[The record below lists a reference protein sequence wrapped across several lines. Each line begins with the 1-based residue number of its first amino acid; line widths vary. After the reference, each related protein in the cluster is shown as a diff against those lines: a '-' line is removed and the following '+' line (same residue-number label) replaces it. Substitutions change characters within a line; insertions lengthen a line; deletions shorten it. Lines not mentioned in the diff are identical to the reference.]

1 MYHYENQVLISETAD
16 KVFDFVDDH
25 MRFSSH
31 MSKSSIMMGG
41 GKMQVMLDD
50 KHGQEIGSH
59 IILSGNIFGVNLYLD
74 EVVTERE
81 RPYLKVWKTVG
92 IPKLLVIGNYQIKI
106 EIKPQ
111 DNKSLLRVSID
122 YEMPDKNVWL
132 GKLFGGIY
140 AKWCV
145 GQMIEGVKQV

>member
-1 MYHYENQVLISETAD
+1 MYHYENEALISETVD

-25 MRFSSH
+25 TRFSSH
-31 MSKSSIMMGG
+31 MSKSSLMMGG
-41 GKMQVMLDD
+41 GKMKVILDD
-50 KHGQEIGSH
+50 KHGQEVGSH
-59 IILSGNIFGVNLYLD
+59 IILSGNVFGINLYLD

-92 IPKLLVIGNYQIKI
+92 TPKLLVIGNYQIKI
-106 EIKPQ
+106 EIEPK

>member
-1 MYHYENQVLISETAD
+1 MYHFENQVLISETAD

-25 MRFSSH
+25 ARFSSH
-31 MSKSSIMMGG
+31 MSKPSFMMGG
-41 GKMQVMLDD
+41 GKMKVTLDN
-50 KHGQEIGSH
+50 KHGQEVGSH
-59 IILSGNIFGVNLYLD
+59 IILSGNVFGINLYLD

-92 IPKLLVIGNYQIKI
+92 TPKLLVIGNYQLKI

-132 GKLFGGIY
+132 GKFFGGIY

>member
-1 MYHYENQVLISETAD
+1 MYHYESQALISQSVN
-16 KVFDFVDDH
+16 KVFDFIDDH
-25 MRFSSH
+25 ARFSSH
-31 MSKSSIMMGG
+31 MSKSSFMMGG
-41 GKMQVMLDD
+41 GKMKVILDD
-50 KHGQEIGSH
+50 KHGQEVGSH
-59 IILSGNIFGVNLYLD
+59 IILSGNVFGINLYLD
-74 EVVTERE
+74 EVVTERV

-92 IPKLLVIGNYQIKI
+92 SPKLLVIGNYQIKI

-122 YEMPDKNVWL
+122 YEMPTKFVWL
-132 GKLFGGIY
+132 GKLFGRIY